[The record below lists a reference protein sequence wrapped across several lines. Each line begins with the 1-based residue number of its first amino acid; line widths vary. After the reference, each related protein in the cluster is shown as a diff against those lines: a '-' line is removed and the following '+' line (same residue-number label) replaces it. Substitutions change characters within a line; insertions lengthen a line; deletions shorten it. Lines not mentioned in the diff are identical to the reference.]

1 MMLSL
6 RQLVARMEAAGQPL
20 WLLAAPWCN
29 LPACFANDI
38 CWARAAIACVAEN
51 VYEAPWVLWRGQE
64 YTLAL
69 RTLTRAVDAALALP
83 LRQTQPLTGNQLI
96 HHATRYVSCWTLN
109 HH

>member
-1 MMLSL
+1 MLSL

-20 WLLAAPWCN
+20 WLLAAPWRD
-29 LPACFANDI
+29 LPARFANDI
-38 CWARAAIACVAEN
+38 CWVRAALACVSEQ

-69 RTLTRAVDAALALP
+69 RTLASALDAALALP
-83 LRQTQPLTGNQLI
+83 LRQTQPLTGTQLI
-96 HHATRYVSCWTLN
+96 HAARYVSCWTLN